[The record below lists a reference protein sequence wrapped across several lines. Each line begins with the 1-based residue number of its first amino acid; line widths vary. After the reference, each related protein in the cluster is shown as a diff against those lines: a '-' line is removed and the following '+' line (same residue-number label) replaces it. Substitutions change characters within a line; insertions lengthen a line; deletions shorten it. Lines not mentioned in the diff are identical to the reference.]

1 MGLTHLR
8 RCVERSGGHNEPYCC
23 PLQEFQGA
31 AMFVAWVP
39 HMVCFVDDDGEKGV
53 AEEGVL

>member
-1 MGLTHLR
+1 
-8 RCVERSGGHNEPYCC
+8 VERSGGHNEPYCC